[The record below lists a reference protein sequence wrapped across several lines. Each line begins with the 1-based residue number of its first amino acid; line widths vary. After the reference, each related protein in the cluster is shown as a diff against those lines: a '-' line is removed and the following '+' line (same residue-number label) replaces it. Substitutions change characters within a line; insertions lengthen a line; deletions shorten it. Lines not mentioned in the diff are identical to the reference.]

1 MAAAVVSIFLK
12 IPSSNV
18 CFEGST
24 FEKILAILI
33 SEIIFALVN
42 LALFQ
47 NLWLL
52 PKNRRTITSQK
63 QLTTKTK
70 VLQIKMTLKKITFSS
85 KNKHKNYSI
94 EETKRF
100 NQLRDHLWRNLDQ
113 FVSKKVQKGDLI
125 NYVKTRSRQALVF
138 EDVGRKNYV

>member
-1 MAAAVVSIFLK
+1 MAAAAMVSIFLK

-100 NQLRDHLWRNLDQ
+100 NQLRDHL
-113 FVSKKVQKGDLI
+113 
-125 NYVKTRSRQALVF
+125 
-138 EDVGRKNYV
+138 

>member
-1 MAAAVVSIFLK
+1 MVSIFLK

-70 VLQIKMTLKKITFSS
+70 VIQIKMTLKNNFF
-85 KNKHKNYSI
+85 I
-94 EETKRF
+94 EE
-100 NQLRDHLWRNLDQ
+100 
-113 FVSKKVQKGDLI
+113 
-125 NYVKTRSRQALVF
+125 
-138 EDVGRKNYV
+138 